1 MWRMKRNIL
10 SFLVGFFV
18 ALLGGLIGLGG
29 AEFRLP
35 FLLSLFHFLPLQ
47 AVIINK
53 AISLVVVSSSFFS
66 RLEVIPLQTLLGYWS
81 AVLNLLAGS
90 IIGAWVAADWAT
102 KVHSKTLQKTIALLL
117 LFIALV
123 LFVEG
128 YILNNA
134 LPKPHG
140 YLLIFLALFA
150 GFFIG
155 VVAALMG
162 VAGGEL
168 LIPTFVLLYGFD
180 LKLAGSLSLMVSMP
194 TMISAFARYSR
205 DKSFLVLK
213 ENHSFVLFMVLGSMA
228 GSYVGGSLL
237 LGIAPESL
245 LRILLVLILLISAY
259 KVWRH

>member
-1 MWRMKRNIL
+1 M
-10 SFLVGFFV
+10 
-18 ALLGGLIGLGG
+18 
-29 AEFRLP
+29 
-35 FLLSLFHFLPLQ
+35 
-47 AVIINK
+47 
-53 AISLVVVSSSFFS
+53 
-66 RLEVIPLQTLLGYWS
+66 
-81 AVLNLLAGS
+81 
-90 IIGAWVAADWAT
+90 
-102 KVHSKTLQKTIALLL
+102 
-117 LFIALV
+117 
-123 LFVEG
+123 
-128 YILNNA
+128 
-134 LPKPHG
+134 
-140 YLLIFLALFA
+140 FA

-213 ENHSFVLFMVLGSMA
+213 ENLSFVLFMVLGSMA

-259 KVWRH
+259 KVWNH